1 MKVMFGGREV
11 SLEERLTRFFVL
23 SVCVW
28 NLLDA
33 IISFAVKLPIAITL
47 MYIANLI
54 WIALTVGIGYA
65 IHKINV
71 FKYIYLSS
79 NLLIIPV
86 MWFFLGGADGSANIL
101 FVCLYV
107 SMIMCFSGKVSN
119 IYLAVSLVITPISQ
133 RVGTMLPRPDWL
145 IMDPRQKNI
154 CWSVVGLSTS
164 AVIAALL
171 IKLKSEYAKERDAA
185 VASEKALEKSNLM
198 QKNFLANMSHEI
210 RSPLGIVLGFNDL
223 IADSDDIEYIHEY
236 SQNIN
241 KAGRTLRAVINDIL
255 DYSKIDSGKLD
266 IIDTDYS
273 FDEMIEE
280 IRTDIKLKA
289 GEKGLKF
296 ILNVDK
302 NIPHYLN
309 GDCVRVRQCVLNVLS
324 NAVKYTS
331 AGTIT
336 FEALRVDN
344 SDDSVC
350 TIKFIVKDTG
360 RGISKD
366 AIPKLFD
373 AFQRLDEGINRGI
386 EGTGLGLSITK
397 NLLNEMG
404 GTIEVDSTVGVGTTF
419 TMVLNQK
426 MASNTNIIEE
436 SDVEDIDFTG
446 KKALV
451 VDDTKMNLTLISRF
465 LIKFGMRSV
474 VFDNGKDALAD
485 CVDNKYDIIF
495 LDHMMPEMNGIETFK
510 RLREMKGINENTPV
524 IMLTANAMAG
534 MSKEYLEMGFDGYVS
549 KPIAINKLKAEIAKV
564 LNSEA

>member
-1 MKVMFGGREV
+1 MMSGGRET
-11 SLEERLTRFFVL
+11 SLEVRLTQFFVL
-23 SVCVW
+23 SMCVW
-28 NLLDA
+28 NLLDT
-33 IISFAVKLPIAITL
+33 IISFAVGLPNAIIF
-47 MYIANLI
+47 MYLCNLL
-54 WIALTVGIGYA
+54 WIIINVLLGHI
-65 IHKINV
+65 IHKV
-71 FKYIYLSS
+71 QLFKYIYLTS
-79 NLLIIPV
+79 NLIIIPV
-86 MWFFLGGADGSANIL
+86 MWFFLGAAEGSANIL

-119 IYLAVSLVITPISQ
+119 VYLIVSLILTPISQ
-133 RVGTMLPRPDWL
+133 RLGTVVSRPEWL
-145 IMDPRQKNI
+145 TMDQRQESI
-154 CWSVVGLSTS
+154 CWSMVGLSTS
-164 AVIAALL
+164 VVIAALL

-185 VASEKALEKSNLM
+185 VESEKALEKSNMM

-223 IADSDDIEYIHEY
+223 ISDSDDIECIHEY
-236 SQNIN
+236 SRNIN

-289 GEKGLKF
+289 GEKGIKF
-296 ILNVDK
+296 ILNVDN

-309 GDCVRVRQCVLNVLS
+309 GDCVRVRQCVLNILS

-344 SDDSVC
+344 SDDSIC
-350 TIKFIVKDTG
+350 TIKFVVKDTG

-397 NLLNEMG
+397 NLVDEMG
-404 GTIEVDSTVGVGTTF
+404 GTIDVDSTLGVGTTF
-419 TMVLNQK
+419 TIVLSQK
-426 MASNTNIIEE
+426 VATNTKIMDE
-436 SDVEDIDFTG
+436 SVIDDMDFTG

-495 LDHMMPEMNGIETFK
+495 LDHMMPEMNGIEVFK
-510 RLREMKGINENTPV
+510 RLKEMKGINEATPV

-534 MSKEYLEMGFDGYVS
+534 MSKEYLDLGFDGYVS
-549 KPIAINKLKAEIAKV
+549 KPIDVNKLKAEIAKV